1 MGLTTET
8 GRIGA
13 AVRAAGRIES
23 AAHDKAP
30 SIELATQEGRNKL
43 IGVWLFIA
51 AESVLFASFF
61 AVYLALRHS
70 TMSGPTT
77 KELFELPLVFAATA
91 LLLTSSFTSVMAV
104 LNMRQLKA
112 GPMKMWLALT
122 GLLGLAFLLLEIYEF
137 NHYVHM
143 KHTFVSSAFGTS
155 FYSLVG
161 FHGAHVTFGLLW
173 LFALLVR
180 NARRGVTPYIAPK
193 VYAFSLYWHFVDLVW
208 VFIFTVVY
216 LMGKVA

>member
-1 MGLTTET
+1 MSLTAEP
-8 GRIGA
+8 GRLGA
-13 AVRAAGRIES
+13 AAPAARAGAVE
-23 AAHDKAP
+23 KTEAP
-30 SIELATQEGRNKL
+30 PIELATQEGRNKL
-43 IGVWLFIA
+43 IGMWLFIA

-70 TMSGPTT
+70 TMGGPTG
-77 KELFELPLVFAATA
+77 KELFDLKLVFLATA
-91 LLLTSSFTSVMAV
+91 LLLSSSFTSVMAV
-104 LNMRQLKA
+104 LNMRRLQAGAMKA
-112 GPMKMWLALT
+112 WLLATWLLGASFLALE
-122 GLLGLAFLLLEIYEF
+122 AYEF

-143 KHTFVSSAFGTS
+143 GHTFTSSAFGTA

-180 NARRGVTPYIAPK
+180 NLRREVTPYIAPK

-208 VFIFTVVY
+208 VFIFSVVY